1 MQQNSEWIILIIMFN
16 IKRLGIAFFFRLRLF
31 GFTQSFRIQLCPPPF
46 WTIGGGGGGGGDF
59 LVIKKVFLEGWS
71 LFRFIRGDSMSENLP
86 K

>member
-1 MQQNSEWIILIIMFN
+1 MFN

-46 WTIGGGGGGGGDF
+46 CDF
-59 LVIKKVFLEGWS
+59 LVLKKVFEEGWS